1 MPRSLAPLRHGSF
14 RLLISGQLT
23 SNFGDA
29 FYAVAL
35 PWYVLSAHG
44 GPLLLGSVLAA
55 YGISRTLLLAVG
67 GQASDRWRPWTVMM
81 GADAVRAVAVGAL
94 AVAALT
100 GPPNAHILVPISV
113 VIGAGEGLF
122 LPGSYAIVPSLLPD
136 AELEAGNAITAGGT
150 QLAMLIGPGIG
161 GAVVALAGATPA
173 FATDAASFAIS
184 TLTLWAMRWRGV
196 GVHQTDAQLAAV
208 QETDGTDPHP
218 AAAEPAAPAPT
229 LRHLLATER
238 VLQVIIIVLVAANL
252 GAGGMG
258 EVALPALAHGP
269 FGAGAGGYGALLAAY
284 AGGALLG
291 TLAAGQ
297 ARRVRR
303 PAVMASVGFL
313 VEAACLALVP
323 YLGGAIP
330 AAVVLLA
337 FGALNGFGTI
347 VLMTAF
353 QRWAPPAV
361 LGQLMAVLLLAAI
374 GVFPVS
380 VFAAGLVVEHLGP
393 APFFPL
399 AGALLAVA
407 IAFSLSQRSWREF
420 GSAVNASPDEG
431 ELVIAAVSA
440 HGPPTVSMPDSG

>member
-1 MPRSLAPLRHGSF
+1 MPTLPRALAPLRHGSF
-14 RLLISGQLT
+14 RLLVSGQLT
-23 SNFGDA
+23 SNLGDA

-67 GQASDRWRPWTVMM
+67 GQASDRLRPWTAMM

-94 AVAALT
+94 AVAAFT
-100 GPPNAHILVPISV
+100 GPPNAYILVPISV

-136 AELEAGNAITAGGT
+136 AELEAGNAMTTGGT
-150 QLAMLIGPGIG
+150 QLATLIGPGIG

-173 FATDAASFAIS
+173 FAVDAASFAIS
-184 TLTLWAMRWRGV
+184 TLTLWGIRLRGV
-196 GVHQTDAQLAAV
+196 TVHQIDPQLAGI
-208 QETDGTDPHP
+208 QEIDGADQP
-218 AAAEPAAPAPT
+218 AAGKPPAAAPT
-229 LRHLLATER
+229 LRHLLANER
-238 VLQVIIIVLVAANL
+238 VLQVIIVVLAAANL

-284 AGGALLG
+284 GGGALLG

-297 ARRVRR
+297 ARRARR
-303 PAVMASVGFL
+303 PAVVASVGFL
-313 VEAACLALVP
+313 IEAACLALVP
-323 YLGGAIP
+323 YLGGTIP
-330 AAVVLLA
+330 AAAALLA
-337 FGALNGFGTI
+337 FGALNGFGSI
-347 VLMTAF
+347 ILFTAF
-353 QRWAPPAV
+353 QRWAPPAM

-380 VFAAGLVVEHLGP
+380 VFVAGLLVDHLGP

-407 IAFSLSQRSWREF
+407 IAVSLSQRSWRDF
-420 GSAVNASPDEG
+420 GSAVKARPGEDEPMCAALAVPDQ
-431 ELVIAAVSA
+431 
-440 HGPPTVSMPDSG
+440 PPA

>member
-1 MPRSLAPLRHGSF
+1 MPRALAPLRHGSF
-14 RLLISGQLT
+14 RLLVSGQLT
-23 SNFGDA
+23 SNLGDA

-44 GPLLLGSVLAA
+44 GPLVLGSVLAA

-100 GPPNAHILVPISV
+100 GPPNAYILIPISV

-136 AELEAGNAITAGGT
+136 AELEAGNAITTGGT
-150 QLAMLIGPGIG
+150 QLATLIGPAIG

-184 TLTLWAMRWRGV
+184 ALTLWGIRLRGV
-196 GVHQTDAQLAAV
+196 AVHLTDAQLTAV
-208 QETDGTDPHP
+208 QEDDGTNPPP
-218 AAAEPAAPAPT
+218 AAAEPPTPAPT

-258 EVALPALAHGP
+258 EVALPALARGP
-269 FGAGAGGYGALLAAY
+269 FGAGAGGYGALLAAHG
-284 AGGALLG
+284 GGALLG

-297 ARRVRR
+297 ARRARR
-303 PAVMASVGFL
+303 PAVIASAGFL

-323 YLGGAIP
+323 YLGGTIP
-330 AAVVLLA
+330 AAAALLA

-347 VLMTAF
+347 ILLTAF

-361 LGQLMAVLLLAAI
+361 LGRLMAVLLLAAV

-380 VFAAGLVVEHLGP
+380 VFVAGLLVDHLGP

-407 IAFSLSQRSWREF
+407 IAVSLSQRSWRDF
-420 GSAVNASPDEG
+420 GSAVNARRDEA
-431 ELVIAAVSA
+431 EPAHAAVA
-440 HGPPTVSMPDSG
+440 APGPPPAPST